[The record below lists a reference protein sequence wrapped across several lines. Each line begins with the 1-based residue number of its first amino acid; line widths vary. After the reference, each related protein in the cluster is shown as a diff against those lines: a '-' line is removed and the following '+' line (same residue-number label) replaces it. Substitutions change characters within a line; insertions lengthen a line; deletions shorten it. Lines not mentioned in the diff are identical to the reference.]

1 MDMVKK
7 ILKGD
12 KLALSQAI
20 SSVENNA
27 PTAMKLLD
35 QIYPYLGRATRLGI
49 TGPPGVGKSTLIN
62 ELIIH
67 LRKKHHT
74 VGVLAID
81 PSSIFTGG
89 ALLGD
94 RIRMQHPA
102 LDEGVFIRSMATR
115 GCLGGLSQATTQ
127 VADLLDAAGKNYV
140 LIETVGVGQAEI
152 DICQNVDL
160 TLVILS
166 PESGDV
172 IQAMKA
178 GLLEVADVVI
188 VNKSDRAEADLIVNN
203 LRHIFEM
210 KTDKKPIPILKTQ
223 ANQGSGIPELFDQM
237 EKTITRLKQSGTLKK
252 RRSESLTGRLK
263 SLINSRLEQQL
274 WLNNKITSRLK
285 REIKKINAGKQTPYH
300 AVEEIIKELTSSTIP
315 KA

>member
-1 MDMVKK
+1 MDVVKK

-12 KLALSQAI
+12 KLALAQAI
-20 SSVENNA
+20 SSVENDA
-27 PTAMKLLD
+27 PASMKLSD
-35 QIYPYLGRATRLGI
+35 QIYPHLGRAIRLGI

-67 LRKKHHT
+67 LRQKNHT

-115 GCLGGLSQATTQ
+115 GCLGGLAQATTQ

-152 DICQNVDL
+152 DISQNVDL
-160 TLVILS
+160 TVVVLS

-178 GLLEVADVVI
+178 GLLEVADLVV
-188 VNKSDRAEADLIVNN
+188 VNKSDRSEADLIVNN
-203 LRHIFEM
+203 LRHIFELR
-210 KTDKKPIPILKTQ
+210 TDKKTIPILKTQ
-223 ANQGSGIPELFDQM
+223 ANQGTGILELF
-237 EKTITRLKQSGTLKK
+237 KQTEELIKQFKQAGTFKK

-263 SLINSRLEQQL
+263 ALINNRLEQQL
-274 WLNNKITSRLK
+274 WLNNKITVRLK
-285 REIKKINAGKQTPYH
+285 REIKQINAGKQTPYH
-300 AVEEIIKELTSSTIP
+300 VAEEIIKELTSSF
-315 KA
+315 KLH